1 MARVLLTA
9 FEPFGG
15 WVQNSSGLCLAAL
28 AKRRDLPIV
37 PTTRIYP
44 VDFAGGRIAV
54 ERDLQQG
61 YDFVLHLGQH
71 EMSSDVRLER
81 LARNLGSARE
91 GQGEATL
98 ALNGPSEIRTTLP
111 LQRWNRLLR
120 KKGVPSLVSSDAGC
134 FVCNAVFYWSLYY
147 IQRFGLATQ
156 SAFIHLPLA
165 DTQALDRLEH
175 LPSLET
181 EVCADA
187 VEIIIRDLA
196 FSSVKHSA
204 QLSRV

>member
-1 MARVLLTA
+1 MRVLLTA

-28 AKRRDLPIV
+28 AKRRDLPVV

-44 VDFAGGRIAV
+44 VDFVRGRIAV
-54 ERDLQQG
+54 ERDLQEG

-81 LARNLGSARE
+81 IARNLGWPRE
-91 GQGEATL
+91 GEGEATL
-98 ALNGPSEIRTTLP
+98 APDGPAEIRTTLP

-120 KKGVPSLVSSDAGC
+120 EKGVPSSVSGDCGC

-147 IQRFGLATQ
+147 IRRRGLATQ

-165 DTQALDRLEH
+165 DTQVLNRPEQP
-175 LPSLET
+175 PSLET

-187 VEIIIRDLA
+187 VEIVIRDLA
-196 FSSVKHSA
+196 FSSARRPV